1 MVYKFSKTFFAFIC
15 ILWSASTAFAQNPK
29 KIEDVV
35 IKTNIVC
42 SHCKKCE
49 TCGQLF
55 KSGLTNLKGVKN
67 YQLDEKAMTIKVTYQ
82 PKKTTV
88 EKIRMAISKLG
99 YDADDVKADPAGYA
113 KLDSCCKK

>member
-1 MVYKFSKTFFAFIC
+1 MSKKSLKAVFAFLC
-15 ILWSASTAFAQNPK
+15 ILWSVSPTFAQDSK
-29 KIEDVV
+29 KTAEAI

-67 YQLDEKAMTIKVTYQ
+67 YRLDEKAMTITVTYQ